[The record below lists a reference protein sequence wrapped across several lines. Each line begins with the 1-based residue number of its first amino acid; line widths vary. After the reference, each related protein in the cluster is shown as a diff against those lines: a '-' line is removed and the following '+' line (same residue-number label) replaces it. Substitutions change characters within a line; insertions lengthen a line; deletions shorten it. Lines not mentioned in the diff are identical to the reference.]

1 MTTEITKKK
10 GKADNIDKYA
20 GEKLREARLH
30 AGLSQEKV
38 ADALKI
44 TFQQVQKYE
53 RGTNR
58 MSASRLYSLSILFHL
73 DVGYF
78 FPHAK
83 HPKPKSLKEK
93 LSNHQINTI
102 KSMDTMD
109 SDMQKAISKIV
120 KTINKTG
127 KRNHE

>member
-10 GKADNIDKYA
+10 GQADNVDKYA
-20 GEKLREARLH
+20 GGKLREARLH

-38 ADALKI
+38 ASALKI

-53 RGTNR
+53 RGVNR
-58 MSASRLYSLSILFHL
+58 MSASRLYSLSILFNL

-83 HPKPKSLKEK
+83 HPKPKSLKDK
-93 LSNHQINTI
+93 LSKYQINTI

-109 SDMQKAISKIV
+109 NDMQRSISKIV
-120 KTINKTG
+120 ATINKTE
-127 KRNHE
+127 KRSHE